1 MIIRCSS
8 PVYLCIHVCMIGNY
22 LDILKSY
29 RSRMLE
35 LDVLHHFQ
43 KVLIGIVGKDDRG
56 MKDEVLS
63 LFSTGT
69 NHVEMVDFTEDIRV
83 YERITLHC
91 LHQRSVQE
99 DFHVLYLHTK
109 GVTHSP
115 VDEGINVWRDKMLFF
130 MLHYMTIALHYLE
143 HDGAD
148 VLGIDFL
155 KESPRR
161 YSTHFSGNFWW
172 SKASH
177 IRKLNV
183 PIPRDYLAPEMWIC
197 GIKGN
202 RYISLYQTPNH
213 NFHQGI
219 NRRNKNAITNAFTN
233 NQFEPHLSKSVDIV
247 LEDVMECMDNQWYG
261 HPPHFVKVK
270 DMQLTPGFH
279 RVGSGM
285 LSISEDPCEGK
296 IKFWVMMN
304 PITGLFSSYIE
315 HQSIFMRTRG
325 PIKIEYEY
333 LSEESS
339 YGTDAKYHTYKKDE
353 LTFDP
358 NVETTI
364 GKGMFRNEDPDYGQL
379 KKWRFCYKDHA
390 MELVEHQTV
399 IIAIHSS
406 DYGTTC

>member
-1 MIIRCSS
+1 
-8 PVYLCIHVCMIGNY
+8 
-22 LDILKSY
+22 
-29 RSRMLE
+29 
-35 LDVLHHFQ
+35 
-43 KVLIGIVGKDDRG
+43 
-56 MKDEVLS
+56 
-63 LFSTGT
+63 
-69 NHVEMVDFTEDIRV
+69 
-83 YERITLHC
+83 
-91 LHQRSVQE
+91 
-99 DFHVLYLHTK
+99 
-109 GVTHSP
+109 
-115 VDEGINVWRDKMLFF
+115 
-130 MLHYMTIALHYLE
+130 
-143 HDGAD
+143 
-148 VLGIDFL
+148 
-155 KESPRR
+155 
-161 YSTHFSGNFWW
+161 
-172 SKASH
+172 
-177 IRKLNV
+177 
-183 PIPRDYLAPEMWIC
+183 
-197 GIKGN
+197 
-202 RYISLYQTPNH
+202 
-213 NFHQGI
+213 
-219 NRRNKNAITNAFTN
+219 
-233 NQFEPHLSKSVDIV
+233 
-247 LEDVMECMDNQWYG
+247 
-261 HPPHFVKVK
+261 
-270 DMQLTPGFH
+270 MQLTPGFH